1 MSSRTGARP
10 SAGPAYLSFNIE
22 GVDPGL
28 GGLEA
33 AAGPAPGVCAAMRLV
48 QSVAMKISG
57 SDLHLL
63 RVFESV
69 VRNGGISAAQMELSL
84 SQPTISNHLTALE
97 QRLGV
102 KLCERGRRGFSLTD
116 EGRRVY
122 DISLAMGEMLD
133 ASSARLSCLRS
144 ALAGKVSLG
153 IVDCL
158 ATDPRLQISEAIAE
172 LSRTAPEI
180 ELNLKIMRPNDITRS
195 VAANELDVGIG
206 GSDIKVSGL
215 TYLTLYREEHGVF
228 CASGHPLFAA
238 TDDAITRED
247 CYKYPWIHRG
257 YWNGMAGQRLHNSTL
272 SRMVFDIEAAML
284 MVLSG
289 VYLGVLP
296 VHYASVFERQ
306 GRLRR
311 LPMPD
316 EDYCADI
323 DLATRASEQA
333 ANVSFV
339 AEAIVKAHGL
349 HL

>member
-1 MSSRTGARP
+1 MHTHQGRS
-10 SAGPAYLSFNIE
+10 
-22 GVDPGL
+22 
-28 GGLEA
+28 
-33 AAGPAPGVCAAMRLV
+33 GVCASVRLV
-48 QSVAMKISG
+48 QSVVMKISG
-57 SDLHLL
+57 SDLHLF

-122 DISLAMGEMLD
+122 DISVEMGEMLD

-158 ATDPRLQISEAIAE
+158 ATDPRLRLSGAIAE
-172 LSRTAPEI
+172 LSRAAPEI
-180 ELNLKIMRPNDITRS
+180 ELNLKIMQPNHITRA

-215 TYLTLYREEHGVF
+215 SYRTLYREEHAVF
-228 CASGHPLFAA
+228 CGSGHTLFDA
-238 TDDAITRED
+238 TDDAITSAD
-247 CYKYPWIHRG
+247 CYKYPWVHRG
-257 YWNGMAGQRLHNSTL
+257 YWNGVANQRLHNSIL
-272 SRMVFDIEAAML
+272 NRMAFDIEAEML

-289 VYLGVLP
+289 AYLGVLP
-296 VHYASVFERQ
+296 VHYASLFEGQ

-311 LPMPD
+311 LPIAD
-316 EDYCADI
+316 EDYFADI
-323 DLATRASEQA
+323 DLAIRTSEQA

-339 AEAIVKAHGL
+339 AEAIVRAHGL